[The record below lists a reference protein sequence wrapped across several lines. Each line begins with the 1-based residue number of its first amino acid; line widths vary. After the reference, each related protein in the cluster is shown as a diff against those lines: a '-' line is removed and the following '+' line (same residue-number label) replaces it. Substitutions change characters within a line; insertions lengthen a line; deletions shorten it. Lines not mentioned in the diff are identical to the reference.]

1 MQRRRRRS
9 NSEIWASKFRTQN
22 FKKAFKKCKNNQ
34 IVKKILTP
42 FSPYQLFEIILIEI
56 ATSLNEVEF

>member
-42 FSPYQLFEIILIEI
+42 FSPYQLFEIVTCLK
-56 ATSLNEVEF
+56 